1 MTSPIFDTLS
11 AEREA
16 TPVFESLTR
25 GLDDPMWSFE
35 TMAPPSTRGA
45 RTHGDRTHGDRSPGN
60 STRGVQTHGD
70 ATREAAVR
78 RQTSS
83 RSAVTAVATW
93 PLRTI
98 TC

>member
-1 MTSPIFDTLS
+1 VTSPIFDTLS

-35 TMAPPSTRGA
+35 TMAPPSTRGSRA
-45 RTHGDRTHGDRSPGN
+45 DGDPTRDDP
-60 STRGVQTHGD
+60 TRGTP
-70 ATREAAVR
+70 TREAAVR

-83 RSAVTAVATW
+83 RSAVTDVATW

>member
-35 TMAPPSTRGA
+35 TKAPPSARGA
-45 RTHGDRTHGDRSPGN
+45 RTQGDPARGN
-60 STRGVQTHGD
+60 PTRG
-70 ATREAAVR
+70 AAVR
-78 RQTSS
+78 PAAT

-98 TC
+98 TG

>member
-11 AEREA
+11 AQREA

-35 TMAPPSTRGA
+35 TMAPPSTRGGLA
-45 RTHGDRTHGDRSPGN
+45 RQAP
-60 STRGVQTHGD
+60 
-70 ATREAAVR
+70 TREAPIRRTPTREAVG
-78 RQTSS
+78 
-83 RSAVTAVATW
+83 AVATW

>member
-45 RTHGDRTHGDRSPGN
+45 RTHGSPA
-60 STRGVQTHGD
+60 RGAAGGT
-70 ATREAAVR
+70 AT
-78 RQTSS
+78 T

>member
-45 RTHGDRTHGDRSPGN
+45 RTHGSPARGN
-60 STRGVQTHGD
+60 PTRGAAGGT
-70 ATREAAVR
+70 AT
-78 RQTSS
+78 T

>member
-16 TPVFESLTR
+16 APVFESLTR

-45 RTHGDRTHGDRSPGN
+45 VVSDAVA
-60 STRGVQTHGD
+60 RGAVARQ
-70 ATREAAVR
+70 APTREAPIRRTPTREAVG
-78 RQTSS
+78 
-83 RSAVTAVATW
+83 AVATW

>member
-1 MTSPIFDTLS
+1 VTSPIFDTLS

-35 TMAPPSTRGA
+35 TMAPPSTRGSRA
-45 RTHGDRTHGDRSPGN
+45 DGDP
-60 STRGVQTHGD
+60 TRGTP
-70 ATREAAVR
+70 TREAAVH
-78 RQTSS
+78 RQTLS
-83 RSAVTAVATW
+83 RSAVTDVATW

>member
-11 AEREA
+11 AQREA

-35 TMAPPSTRGA
+35 TMAPPSTRGGAA
-45 RTHGDRTHGDRSPGN
+45 RQAP
-60 STRGVQTHGD
+60 
-70 ATREAAVR
+70 TREAPIRRTPTREAVG
-78 RQTSS
+78 
-83 RSAVTAVATW
+83 AVATW

>member
-35 TMAPPSTRGA
+35 TMAPPSTRGTPA
-45 RTHGDRTHGDRSPGN
+45 
-60 STRGVQTHGD
+60 
-70 ATREAAVR
+70 REAAMR
-78 RQTSS
+78 RTPT
-83 RSAVTAVATW
+83 RTAVTAVATW